1 MSNTE
6 LYYDALTDLS
16 VRIAAGIKN
25 RTQPLDELNQAMT
38 QLSQTDAIKGNAA
51 NAMKAYIN
59 EVHMTLIQ
67 TLELLLNN
75 YEMTLGKYVKGY
87 LEVDSS
93 ESFKLVKEDFDA
105 HVRNLSSHRSDFT
118 SIGDKLKAISDEAE
132 DILSLG
138 GAGSK
143 RLFNVVSEMDSMK
156 KTVSNL
162 DDSWNKYEN
171 GYKEFDQVQ
180 DLIAQTKALL
190 KSTLSVPRGYS
201 YSAGSFSKLIS
212 KDFVN
217 AFEANVKYAQN
228 KDNQKEFKK
237 DWDRICK
244 DYTTDQKRMTEEK
257 QKEANQH
264 KGAWEVVFGVG
275 AVVIGAAAII
285 LTAGAATPLVA
296 VAWTAGL
303 SAGAYGVSNVF
314 EGSQIMVTGADK
326 AFNPL
331 RDTIFQGNQGA
342 YDTFGNVAVFVAGSV
357 IPVGAALKAGQAVP
371 RAIIAGV
378 GRTTVTTA
386 VGVGTNFVV
395 APIATSLA
403 KSAGIDPVWAN
414 DIGTGTGFAT
424 SIFTAGKV
432 YKGSGNL
439 AKVVEVSDYEN
450 TLEPKLGKYVQDSFE
465 GIGKEAQD
473 NFNKYLRENIWCDE
487 TLSNAEK
494 IDIMKANFDKLT
506 PEQKIN
512 FNVSNEVKVLKNPNY
527 SNWGEW
533 PDIDWP
539 DFPGLNKDTA
549 KSVYNEATG
558 KIEISSDLDR
568 LGSPYGNNLGVVKD
582 GYHCTQDERSIC
594 YIENEYAR
602 NGYKFDGTYYKDAI
616 DAIKDFDI
624 DNLEKP
630 VNKINSIIEIQ
641 NKINGTNLSKV
652 DAGDIVLWKD
662 DYTKFQNNPN
672 LIELCKEKGIDSTYG
687 VMGKAEKWMVN
698 GELITNGGA
707 EQINTPVSV
716 KTLEDIGLI
725 KNIGGW

>member
-132 DILSLG
+132 DILSLS

-171 GYKEFDQVQ
+171 GYREFDQVQ

-201 YSAGSFSKLIS
+201 YSPGSFSKLIS
-212 KDFVN
+212 KNFVN

-357 IPVGAALKAGQAVP
+357 IPVGAALKTGQALP
-371 RAIIAGV
+371 RAVIAGV

-403 KSAGIDPVWAN
+403 KSAGIDTVWAN

-432 YKGSGNL
+432 YKGSGNW
-439 AKVVEVSDYEN
+439 AKSEEKVNAELSRIDYLRNKYGKFSSDELNNYINLKQEIKDYIGVNSKKLIKSNTNMVSKVWDTSKQEVRDSYEGFSGKKN
-450 TLEPKLGKYVQDSFE
+450 MNKFLDSLQSPKDPMYLHQDIIE
-465 GIGKEAQD
+465 GI
-473 NFNKYLRENIWCDE
+473 RE
-487 TLSNAEK
+487 LAEK
-494 IDIMKANFDKLT
+494 KGIEINEEALMHANKGYLTNTDREYLMTILKDISQR
-506 PEQKIN
+506 PW
-512 FNVSNEVKVLKNPNY
+512 NV
-527 SNWGEW
+527 
-533 PDIDWP
+533 
-539 DFPGLNKDTA
+539 LNCGDVRA
-549 KSVYNEATG
+549 VNEA
-558 KIEISSDLDR
+558 L
-568 LGSPYGNNLGVVKD
+568 
-582 GYHCTQDERSIC
+582 
-594 YIENEYAR
+594 
-602 NGYKFDGTYYKDAI
+602 
-616 DAIKDFDI
+616 
-624 DNLEKP
+624 
-630 VNKINSIIEIQ
+630 
-641 NKINGTNLSKV
+641 INGSDKSNLLGASYNISKQQFEKRCPNCQV
-652 DAGDIVLWKD
+652 T
-662 DYTKFQNNPN
+662 TK
-672 LIELCKEKGIDSTYG
+672 G
-687 VMGKAEKWMVN
+687 VKWY
-698 GELITNGGA
+698 
-707 EQINTPVSV
+707 
-716 KTLEDIGLI
+716 I
-725 KNIGGW
+725 K

>member
-1 MSNTE
+1 M
-6 LYYDALTDLS
+6 
-16 VRIAAGIKN
+16 RKN
-25 RTQPLDELNQAMT
+25 SQYQAMT

-51 NAMKAYIN
+51 DAMKAYIN

-93 ESFKLVKEDFDA
+93 ENFKLVKVYFDA

-132 DILSLG
+132 DIISLS

-171 GYKEFDQVQ
+171 GYREFDQVQ

-201 YSAGSFSKLIS
+201 YSPGSFSKLIS

-217 AFEANVKYAQN
+217 AFEANIKYAQN

-244 DYTTDQKRMTEEK
+244 DYTTDQKRMAEEK

-432 YKGSGNL
+432 YKGSGNC
-439 AKVVEVSDYEN
+439 AKSDVEVACDANGNKYSLSGEEHFESLKDLFGSDNVEWVSKNAKGITFERLINNTVQKYRSKLLYKYNEKELGTKVNLAYDTEN
-450 TLEPKLGKYVQDSFE
+450 PSITEMASSGNHSNNPTILGDGERFDKNLF
-465 GIGKEAQD
+465 K
-473 NFNKYLRENIWCDE
+473 NRFNKNYEEYYNYLLSDE
-487 TLSNAEK
+487 YVDSLPESYYNNKGSSRTEIKSELSKLRDAIEK
-494 IDIMKANFDKLT
+494 TKRAAKEKYGDKA
-506 PEQKIN
+506 IN
-512 FNVSNEVKVLKNPNY
+512 RYGNY
-527 SNWGEW
+527 SFQDEW
-533 PDIDWP
+533 NVENCAEIWSSRKAIMNGAKFDNI
-539 DFPGLNKDTA
+539 GLRC
-549 KSVYNEATG
+549 
-558 KIEISSDLDR
+558 IST
-568 LGSPYGNNLGVVKD
+568 KD
-582 GYHCTQDERSIC
+582 GSFQAPCKNCKETFGGHRI
-594 YIENEYAR
+594 
-602 NGYKFDGTYYKDAI
+602 
-616 DAIKDFDI
+616 IKD
-624 DNLEKP
+624 
-630 VNKINSIIEIQ
+630 
-641 NKINGTNLSKV
+641 
-652 DAGDIVLWKD
+652 KD
-662 DYTKFQNNPN
+662 LK
-672 LIELCKEKGIDSTYG
+672 
-687 VMGKAEKWMVN
+687 
-698 GELITNGGA
+698 
-707 EQINTPVSV
+707 
-716 KTLEDIGLI
+716 
-725 KNIGGW
+725 

>member
-51 NAMKAYIN
+51 DAMKAYIN

-67 TLELLLNN
+67 TLQLLLNN

-118 SIGDKLKAISDEAE
+118 SIGDKLKAISDEAA
-132 DILSLG
+132 DIISLG

-143 RLFNVVSEMDSMK
+143 RLFNVAKEMDNMK
-156 KTVSNL
+156 KTVSDL

-201 YSAGSFSKLIS
+201 YSPGSFSKLIS

-237 DWDRICK
+237 DWDRISK
-244 DYTTDQKRMTEEK
+244 DYTTDQKRMADAR

-314 EGSQIMVTGADK
+314 EGSQIMVTGANK

-357 IPVGAALKAGQAVP
+357 IPVGAALKAGQAVTK
-371 RAIIAGV
+371 AVIAGV
-378 GRTTVTTA
+378 GRTSVTTA

-403 KSAGIDPVWAN
+403 KSAGIDSIWAN
-414 DIGTGTGFAT
+414 DIGIGTGFAT

-432 YKGSGNL
+432 YKGRGDFG
-439 AKVVEVSDYEN
+439 KVM
-450 TLEPKLGKYVQDSFE
+450 GGGE
-465 GIGKEAQD
+465 G
-473 NFNKYLRENIWCDE
+473 
-487 TLSNAEK
+487 EK
-494 IDIMKANFDKLT
+494 SVN
-506 PEQKIN
+506 
-512 FNVSNEVKVLKNPNY
+512 
-527 SNWGEW
+527 
-533 PDIDWP
+533 DIDSRLVENEYFNNGERIATRKQIRNYKKEMNSKGI
-539 DFPGLNKDTA
+539 DVVVDKKGKILNGDIA
-549 KSVYNEATG
+549 AGFDYSTG
-558 KIEISSDLDR
+558 KIYIRSKPGVIDLYHEGYHAEQFMDIGQDEYIG
-568 LGSPYGNNLGVVKD
+568 LGSLAR
-582 GYHCTQDERSIC
+582 E
-594 YIENEYAR
+594 EYVYNR
-602 NGYKFDGTYYKDAI
+602 V
-616 DAIKDFDI
+616 I
-624 DNLEKP
+624 DNSYLF
-630 VNKINSIIEIQ
+630 N
-641 NKINGTNLSKV
+641 
-652 DAGDIVLWKD
+652 DA
-662 DYTKFQNNPN
+662 
-672 LIELCKEKGIDSTYG
+672 ELRGAFNY
-687 VMGKAEKWMVN
+687 
-698 GELITNGGA
+698 ITRLRNR
-707 EQINTPVSV
+707 
-716 KTLEDIGLI
+716 
-725 KNIGGW
+725 